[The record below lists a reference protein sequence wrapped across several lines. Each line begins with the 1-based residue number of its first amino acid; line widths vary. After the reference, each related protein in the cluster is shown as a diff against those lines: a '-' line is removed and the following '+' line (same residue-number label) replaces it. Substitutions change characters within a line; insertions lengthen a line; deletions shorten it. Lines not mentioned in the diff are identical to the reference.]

1 MRAAHSQ
8 FGTEIGPNEAAE
20 SCKIRA
26 YADSCCQTCTAG
38 TDFLSSINFPPKAL
52 IQTTHKIIGITVTK
66 LGIIGAILLKITAN
80 NRTTRQMV
88 YISNNVKG
96 MFLSRGALEDLG
108 VISKSFP
115 LPPQHS
121 QVNACIE
128 EGNAPPGKPGT
139 CQCPN
144 REPTPE
150 VPDTLPF
157 PATEENIPKLEQ
169 WLLTTFGSSA
179 FNTCEE

>member
-1 MRAAHSQ
+1 MEWSEQSFRPRSPKPLPNLSVKIEIMRAAHSQ

-52 IQTTHKIIGITVTK
+52 IQTTHKIIGITDTK

-96 MFLSRGALEDLG
+96 MFLSRGALEDLDI
-108 VISKSFP
+108 ISNSFP

-121 QVNACIE
+121 QVNACI
-128 EGNAPPGKPGT
+128 
-139 CQCPN
+139 
-144 REPTPE
+144 
-150 VPDTLPF
+150 
-157 PATEENIPKLEQ
+157 
-169 WLLTTFGSSA
+169 
-179 FNTCEE
+179 